1 MVRRSVKQNDIGQS
15 AKPEVFVTAEGSVS
29 STHNR
34 SRRKNRLPQRLDAGA
49 AIYRQPSDP
58 LILDFLVPRSGPDTE
73 ATEGYKL
80 LGLAKFGTYYPLN
93 FDIFPMRPGVFF
105 HESTFIGSGR
115 LSEAIRRSGD
125 PHLGCIL
132 PHTSLMLAGKT
143 FCWGKW
149 NEDVSSEMGLTF
161 DWLVEQLISERS
173 PLSSPPPIDTVGAIS
188 FVLKYVHNHLS
199 FGGFDDIKNFLYR
212 MAEILQDFS
221 SRLAIAGDNSEYV
234 EIRAWIDVMSF
245 SMLLLLELIRIAR
258 ARAEEP
264 VAYQLEDLM
273 KKFAAHCVKA
283 LVSQGLD
290 RVRKLYDDLQY
301 LSFRECGITNDE
313 YVVQGWV
320 IIMKVLEAAR
330 IPRGSFWDVTNLQLD
345 ATHPKDISDA
355 RIMEKLW
362 YSIFSLLP
370 LCEFDEFGVVIEG
383 RRQDAAFDN
392 WPLVQRMLK
401 RIFALYHANQRQSPG
416 FNDYCRAI
424 VSRCHLLMVEWGWWN
439 CSGLVGTL
447 FDFFAAHKLAHLRNE
462 EAYASPR
469 FLQDL
474 NTESHLLIEIE
485 DRCFHLFLKI
495 VALAIKHF
503 QQVGED
509 KHIRNLVARLM
520 PNHNRQYP
528 KEESIH
534 QRDLASL
541 RNHHDLLC
549 TLYWAAPSQHRPSP
563 NVIQELVLVDHS
575 HKEACL
581 INLRA
586 WEQLASFILTQ
597 NTEKD
602 AYQPLKQWYQ
612 DLFSKLIQQYLR
624 IEGEIREQAH
634 ALQGINEQT
643 LHEKQLQDIIMA
655 NQGTM
660 ITSIYTSVKA
670 IAHLIEVAHHTWQWV
685 GAYET
690 CRSCHIILIVYNLIF
705 AQWTQSRLK
714 FS

>member
-1 MVRRSVKQNDIGQS
+1 M
-15 AKPEVFVTAEGSVS
+15 
-29 STHNR
+29 
-34 SRRKNRLPQRLDAGA
+34 
-49 AIYRQPSDP
+49 
-58 LILDFLVPRSGPDTE
+58 
-73 ATEGYKL
+73 
-80 LGLAKFGTYYPLN
+80 
-93 FDIFPMRPGVFF
+93 
-105 HESTFIGSGR
+105 
-115 LSEAIRRSGD
+115 
-125 PHLGCIL
+125 
-132 PHTSLMLAGKT
+132 
-143 FCWGKW
+143 
-149 NEDVSSEMGLTF
+149 
-161 DWLVEQLISERS
+161 
-173 PLSSPPPIDTVGAIS
+173 
-188 FVLKYVHNHLS
+188 
-199 FGGFDDIKNFLYR
+199 
-212 MAEILQDFS
+212 
-221 SRLAIAGDNSEYV
+221 
-234 EIRAWIDVMSF
+234 
-245 SMLLLLELIRIAR
+245 
-258 ARAEEP
+258 
-264 VAYQLEDLM
+264 
-273 KKFAAHCVKA
+273 
-283 LVSQGLD
+283 
-290 RVRKLYDDLQY
+290 
-301 LSFRECGITNDE
+301 
-313 YVVQGWV
+313 
-320 IIMKVLEAAR
+320 
-330 IPRGSFWDVTNLQLD
+330 
-345 ATHPKDISDA
+345 
-355 RIMEKLW
+355 
-362 YSIFSLLP
+362 FSLLP

-383 RRQDAAFDN
+383 RRQEAAFDN
-392 WPLVQRMLK
+392 WSLVQRMLK
-401 RIFALYHANQRQSPG
+401 RVFALYHANQRQSPG

-474 NTESHLLIEIE
+474 NAEPHLLLEIE

-509 KHIRNLVARLM
+509 KYIRNLVARLM

-563 NVIQELVLVDHS
+563 TVIQELVVVDHS

-597 NTEKD
+597 NTEND
-602 AYQPLKQWYQ
+602 AYKPLKQWYQ

-624 IEGEIREQAH
+624 IEGEIRDQAN
-634 ALQGINEQT
+634 ALQGLDEQV
-643 LHEKQLQDIIMA
+643 LHEKQLQDVIMA

-660 ITSIYTSVKA
+660 MTSIYTSVKA

-690 CRSCHIILIVYNLIF
+690 RKSRHIILIACNLILRSGPR
-705 AQWTQSRLK
+705 ADCNSLDI
-714 FS
+714 